1 MGIFDK
7 ESKEEK
13 QAKKAEELLAK
24 YGLENVS
31 DPLTIQALENI
42 TRTMSANKFV
52 DVGTALGGTAPDM
65 AKLTYLRAICEQNF
79 ILIRQLDKLLN
90 K

>member
-1 MGIFDK
+1 MALFKEK

-13 QAKKAEELLAK
+13 QERKSEELLEK
-24 YGLENVS
+24 YGLENVT
-31 DPLTIQALENI
+31 DPQTLDALRRI
-42 TRTMSANKFV
+42 TATMSANRFV

-79 ILIRQLDKLLN
+79 IIIRQLDKLM